1 MYSKFKLYSFVCVIT
16 LSMALE
22 GGDTIFGKIIRGEI
36 PADFAY
42 QDDKCVAFHDINPQ
56 APVHFLVVPKKPI
69 PQLSKAEDSD
79 EELLGH
85 LLFIAQKV
93 AKDLG
98 LNNGYRV
105 VINDGLHGGQ
115 EVFHLHVHVL
125 GGRQMI
131 WPPG

>member
-1 MYSKFKLYSFVCVIT
+1 
-16 LSMALE
+16 MAEE

-36 PADFAY
+36 PAEFVH

-79 EELLGH
+79 EEVLGH

-105 VINDGLHGGQ
+105 VINDGQHGGQ